1 MEAEE
6 VEAEAVQADGITAEA
21 GITAA
26 AAHCHLPNQA
36 VAKFP
41 SNKIT
46 FFANIFGILYKQFE
60 KSLERI

>member
-26 AAHCHLPNQA
+26 AHCHLPHQA

>member
-6 VEAEAVQADGITAEA
+6 VEAEAVQADGITA
-21 GITAA
+21 A
-26 AAHCHLPNQA
+26 AAHCHLPHQA